1 MTQKEKL
8 KQFLEDLKNDDKLL
22 NDFIKRVDND
32 ALEKDAL
39 EKSRNHNVD
48 IGR

>member
-22 NDFIKRVDND
+22 NDFIKHVDN
-32 ALEKDAL
+32 DAL